1 MDKLSLLESV
11 PIFSDLSKSDLTKIS
26 DRMTQRS
33 FTKNQMILL
42 EDDLGQTFFVISK
55 GSVKIT
61 RLSDDGREVILAMLG
76 EADFFGEMSLLDG
89 DGRSANVV
97 ALEASE
103 VLTLAR
109 NEFLDILE
117 KYPKISICLLEEL
130 THRLRKS
137 DQQIESLSLS
147 DVEQRIGIT
156 LIRLAEELGTIK
168 QGSVTITNLPFQQ
181 DIANMAGTSRETVS
195 RTFKLLEEKGL
206 LSRQLRHLVIY
217 NFNQFSKTFS

>member
-76 EADFFGEMSLLDG
+76 EADFF
-89 DGRSANVV
+89 
-97 ALEASE
+97 
-103 VLTLAR
+103 
-109 NEFLDILE
+109 
-117 KYPKISICLLEEL
+117 
-130 THRLRKS
+130 
-137 DQQIESLSLS
+137 
-147 DVEQRIGIT
+147 
-156 LIRLAEELGTIK
+156 
-168 QGSVTITNLPFQQ
+168 
-181 DIANMAGTSRETVS
+181 
-195 RTFKLLEEKGL
+195 
-206 LSRQLRHLVIY
+206 
-217 NFNQFSKTFS
+217 